1 MIKLRDAP
9 APLRRKLYLTAIIG
23 AACLLIG
30 LAMFLFLK
38 DKMMLFLSLIICT
51 FSIGKAVD
59 YYRVIVG
66 EDYEIVEGTCISIT
80 PKPLRKYRKIK
91 IMDDN
96 GVESSLLLNKQSKV
110 KIGYRY
116 RFYFKETQHISLGSE
131 YLDSALS
138 SDCFLGY
145 EELGEYTEQE
155 VETITAD

>member
-1 MIKLRDAP
+1 MSKIREAP

-23 AACLLIG
+23 AVCLLVG

-38 DKMMLFLSLIICT
+38 DRMMLFLSLVLLVFCV
-51 FSIGKAVD
+51 GKVVD
-59 YYRVIVG
+59 YYRLIVG
-66 EDYEIVEGTCISIT
+66 EEYEIVEGTCVSIM

-96 GVESSLLLNKQSKV
+96 GVESSLLLNKQSRV

-116 RFYFKETQHISLGSE
+116 RFYFKETQHVSLGSE

-145 EELGEYTEQE
+145 EELGESEIAE
-155 VETITAD
+155 

>member
-9 APLRRKLYLTAIIG
+9 APLRRKLYLTVII
-23 AACLLIG
+23 AAVCLLVG

-38 DKMMLFLSLIICT
+38 DKMMLFLSLVICMFSAVKVIEYYLIIG
-51 FSIGKAVD
+51 GK
-59 YYRVIVG
+59 
-66 EDYEIVEGTCISIT
+66 EYEIVEGTCVSIT

-96 GVESSLLLNKQSKV
+96 GIESSLLLNKQSKV

-131 YLDSALS
+131 YLDLALS

-145 EELGEYTEQE
+145 EELGEITTTES
-155 VETITAD
+155 